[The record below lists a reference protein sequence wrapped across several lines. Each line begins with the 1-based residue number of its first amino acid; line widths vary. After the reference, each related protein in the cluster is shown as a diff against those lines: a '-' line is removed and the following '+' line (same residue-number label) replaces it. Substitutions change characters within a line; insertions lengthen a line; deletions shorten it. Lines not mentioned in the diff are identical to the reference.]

1 MTLEQIR
8 EVRDANPFTPFTIH
22 LADGRSHRVP
32 HRDFLM
38 LPPSGRIMFLHQIDE
53 SFRIIDLLL
62 VTEVSVE
69 VPPQVATT
77 TTV

>member
-1 MTLEQIR
+1 MTLEHIR
-8 EVRDANPFTPFTIH
+8 EVRDSIPFKPFTIH

-32 HRDFLM
+32 HRDFLL

-69 VPPQVATT
+69 VLPPVTSNSAN
-77 TTV
+77 